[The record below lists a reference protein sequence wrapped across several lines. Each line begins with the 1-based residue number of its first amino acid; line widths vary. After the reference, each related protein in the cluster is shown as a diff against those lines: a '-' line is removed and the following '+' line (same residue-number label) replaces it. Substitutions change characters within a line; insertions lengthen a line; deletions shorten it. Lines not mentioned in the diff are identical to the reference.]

1 MSDDHHG
8 QRSDSPSPHRQLAD
22 PTPAARTPAAPTPAA
37 TANDHDDG
45 RPAPDRGTGMVFAD
59 EAPTVVAPRQW
70 ARYAA
75 ARRLSSPAGGDGP
88 ARQLLEIR
96 VASLLRLTLE
106 GDDPTWQH
114 DVAER
119 SARTISTV
127 VLTDI
132 EARRHDAAC
141 ELLAVAAHRLQAA
154 HGKVPARIAGLTAL
168 VTRKAG
174 FPEWA
179 ARSMVLLTA
188 ALTPAPGAA
197 PVLLVA
203 LATRVLGLAVLIE
216 GERLER
222 SADRAAGPRLRDLGR
237 CLSATGLIRVEL
249 AQHPATHPHA

>member
-1 MSDDHHG
+1 
-8 QRSDSPSPHRQLAD
+8 
-22 PTPAARTPAAPTPAA
+22 
-37 TANDHDDG
+37 
-45 RPAPDRGTGMVFAD
+45 MVFAD

-75 ARRLSSPAGGDGP
+75 ARRLASPADGDGP

-114 DVAER
+114 DVAGR

-127 VLTDI
+127 VLTGI

-141 ELLAVAAHRLQAA
+141 ELFAVAAHRLQAA

-179 ARSMVLLTA
+179 ARSMVLLTC
-188 ALTPAPGAA
+188 ALAPAPGAA
-197 PVLLVA
+197 PVLLIA

-216 GERLER
+216 GQRLER
-222 SADRAAGPRLRDLGR
+222 TADRAAGPRLRDLGR
-237 CLSATGLIRVEL
+237 CLSATGLIRAEL
-249 AQHPATHPHA
+249 AQHPATHHGRSVSAGAQPGAPPKTEAG